1 MLILNSIGMST
12 QTEVTA
18 KSGATSRIIMFVAI
32 IIAIMIAT
40 AGCSSP
46 AAPSVSD
53 IRAEYQCSYSLRT
66 VSDTTLEE
74 IASREMPSDLYTP
87 EWYSLSPSGEVDARI
102 SWIQAVR
109 ALNGMSGEIPADTTL
124 EFPAMCLREG
134 Q

>member
-1 MLILNSIGMST
+1 MST

-46 AAPSVSD
+46 AAPTVSD
-53 IRAEYQCSYSLRT
+53 IGAEYHCSYSLRT
-66 VSDTTLEE
+66 VSDTTLAE

-124 EFPAMCLREG
+124 EFPAKCLREG

>member
-1 MLILNSIGMST
+1 MLIVNNIGMSS

-18 KSGATSRIIMFVAI
+18 VSGAASRIIVFVAI
-32 IIAIMIAT
+32 TIAIVIAT

-46 AAPSVSD
+46 IAPSVSD

-66 VSDTTLEE
+66 VGETTLEE
-74 IASREMPSDLYTP
+74 MASREMPSDLYTSD
-87 EWYSLSPSGEVDARI
+87 WYSLSPAEEVDARI

-109 ALNGMSGEIPADTTL
+109 ALNGMSGEVPAETTL
-124 EFPAMCLREG
+124 EFPAKCLREG